1 MKLIITLSLLLF
13 VFVSCQKDEFQN
25 NKKKPEVKPLVKK
38 ENLLDS
44 IQPAQE
50 FDAPFVYSQDG
61 NIYFKRIL
69 KSATGKELETKTFSQ
84 PINSELEFTV
94 FINHINKDYKDM
106 KVKIKPNTVFQNKGE
121 WTTDEQILVVSDY
134 EGEFFQLV
142 DLLISAQVIDENYN
156 WKFGNKHLVFLG
168 DAFDRG
174 TMVHEILWLL
184 YKLESEG
191 ANIHFLFGNHDIM
204 NISGNQTNYID
215 EKYKEEL
222 KPLGFEGIEDLYKEN
237 TILGGWLRQQNV
249 IEKGNDILFV
259 HGGIS
264 EVLFT
269 EEPNMNIS
277 KVNEIVQKNLNDP
290 KNPESAPYLRSNS
303 ALTWYRGYFRNPKQ
317 DPAFLEEVLSHFKAR
332 LVCVAHTIQK
342 QAGLSYNGK
351 VAGTDVDIHNG
362 QKEGL
367 IFDKKDVYR
376 IEVKN
381 KNTAAVKTKL

>member
-1 MKLIITLSLLLF
+1 
-13 VFVSCQKDEFQN
+13 
-25 NKKKPEVKPLVKK
+25 
-38 ENLLDS
+38 
-44 IQPAQE
+44 
-50 FDAPFVYSQDG
+50 
-61 NIYFKRIL
+61 
-69 KSATGKELETKTFSQ
+69 
-84 PINSELEFTV
+84 
-94 FINHINKDYKDM
+94 M

-191 ANIHFLFGNHDIM
+191 ANFHFLFGNHDIM
-204 NISGNQTNYID
+204 NISRNQTNYID
-215 EKYKEEL
+215 EKYKAEL

-269 EEPNMNIS
+269 EQPNMNIA

-290 KNPESAPYLRSNS
+290 KNPESAPYLRSSS

-317 DPAFLEEVLSHFKAR
+317 DPKFLDDVLSHFKAR

-342 QAGLSYNGK
+342 QAGLSYDGK

-362 QKEGL
+362 QEEGL

-376 IEVKN
+376 IEVKD